1 MAWQSVRHPEVTM
14 DQDILR
20 LIIRGKL
27 ADGRLP
33 LNRMPKLWGGP
44 GNGESCDACDSIVTK
59 DEGVIE
65 AQAPLAVGTQPLQLH
80 ARCFWLW
87 EAERRPQVAS
97 DDLAT
102 APVMASAPG
111 RRASP
116 SIISGQM
123 NGYGV
128 TRGYDE
134 A

>member
-1 MAWQSVRHPEVTM
+1 MHDDA
-14 DQDILR
+14 LR
-20 LIIRGKL
+20 LRILSKL

-33 LNRMPKLWGGP
+33 MNRLPKLWGGP
-44 GNGESCDACDSIVTK
+44 GNSEVCDGCETIITK
-59 DEGVIE
+59 TEFVVE
-65 AQAPLAVGTQPLQLH
+65 AQAPLTVGTQPLQLH

-87 EAERRPQVAS
+87 ESERRPQVAS

-102 APVMASAPG
+102 APVMASASG

-116 SIISGQM
+116 SIISSQM